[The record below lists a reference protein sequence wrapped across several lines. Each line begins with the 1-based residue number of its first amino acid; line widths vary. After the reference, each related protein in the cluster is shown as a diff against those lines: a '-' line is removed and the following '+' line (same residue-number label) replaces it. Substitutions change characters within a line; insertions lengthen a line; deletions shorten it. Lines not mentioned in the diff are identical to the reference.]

1 MIPKKIYL
9 SDKDL
14 QDKFT
19 CERMVACD
27 ERTGRC
33 NVEYTNLSQV
43 WHHPS
48 VAPDENKGN
57 ILCRTRHGKVH
68 AASVPKRFHD
78 GTDIYI
84 WNSYTKIYEVESWAY
99 INDLLP
105 KNKQL

>member
-57 ILCRTRHGKVH
+57 ILCRTRDGKVH
-68 AASVPKRFHD
+68 EASVPKHILGD
-78 GTDIYI
+78 TATYI
-84 WNSYTKIYEVESWAY
+84 WTSYTKIYEVESWAY
-99 INDLLP
+99 IDDLLP